1 MRITFASQFRDGAA
15 GIQRASEQLLEA
27 QRQVSTGK
35 RLDKISV
42 DPSGAATAVAE
53 RNALSAVEQYERTAD
68 SSASRLKVIDTV
80 LSDIV
85 DKLTKAQT
93 SAMSGHGT
101 TKTTVQRDAAAQELR
116 GLKTSLL
123 DDLNTMFHGT
133 YVFSGISSTTKPYT
147 EGAGGVV
154 GPYAGSAT
162 EMSVDVGDG
171 KTVKVAMDGST
182 IAQGGA
188 SQHLFDTLDDLIAAV
203 SAGNDAAITT
213 GLQELDAAFTRVTGV
228 QSRLGTDMAA
238 IDAEKLRLTQVKL
251 STTERLSKVEEA
263 NMAEAITNMS
273 NADAAYRAAL
283 GAVSTSTRVSLLDY
297 LK

>member
-1 MRITFASQFRDGAA
+1 MRITFSSQFRDGAA

-27 QRQVSTGK
+27 QRQVSTGR

-42 DPSGAATAVAE
+42 DPAGSATAVAE
-53 RNALSAVEQYERTAD
+53 RNALGAVEQYQATAD
-68 SSASRLKVIDTV
+68 SAASRLKVIDTV

-93 SAMSGHGT
+93 SAMAGQGS
-101 TKTTVQRDAAAQELR
+101 TKSTVQRESAAQELR

-147 EGAGGVV
+147 VGGGGVV
-154 GPYAGSAT
+154 GAYAGSAT

-171 KTVKVAMDGST
+171 RSVKVAMDGSE
-182 IAQGGA
+182 IAQGSA
-188 SQHLFDTLDDLIAAV
+188 SQHLFDTFDDLIAAV
-203 SAGNDAAITT
+203 TAGNDADITT
-213 GLQELDAAFTRVTGV
+213 GLQELQDAFTRATGA
-228 QSRLGTDMAA
+228 QSRLGTDLAE
-238 IDAEKLRLTQVKL
+238 IDAQKLRLQQVKI
-251 STTERLSKVEEA
+251 STTERLSKLEDA
-263 NMAEAITNMS
+263 NMAEAITQMS